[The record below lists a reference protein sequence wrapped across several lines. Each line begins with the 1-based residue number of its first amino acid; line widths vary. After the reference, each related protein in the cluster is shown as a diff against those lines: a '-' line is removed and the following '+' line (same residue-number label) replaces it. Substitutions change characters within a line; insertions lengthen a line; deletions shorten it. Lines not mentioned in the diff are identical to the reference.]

1 MKVGISSWSCTW
13 AVGVAGYPS
22 PEHPMGAMALLDRA
36 SEVQADVLQIADTL
50 PLHLLS
56 AGEQIQLAEE
66 ASRRN
71 IALEAGTK
79 GMDSSHLLRYLD
91 IALRLGAKLVR
102 TLPHDGEDR
111 PDFAE
116 ALKRLNAVKR
126 EYERAGVMLGIENY
140 EYYPSSWF
148 AQLIEAVD
156 SPSIGICLDTVNSF
170 GRGESFAEV
179 IGSLGRY
186 TANFH
191 CKDYRITRSPTM
203 MGFDISGCP
212 AGEGM
217 LDLRLASQVLRDD
230 ISWIIE
236 SWVPWQ
242 GDSKTTLALEK
253 DWLVRGMENLRHYS
267 KSSAIQSK

>member
-1 MKVGISSWSCTW
+1 MKIGISSWACTW
-13 AVGVAGYPS
+13 AIGVAGS
-22 PEHPMGAMALLDRA
+22 PPPRNPMGVMELLDRA
-36 SEVQADVLQIADTL
+36 SGVQADVLQIADTL

-56 AGEQIQLAEE
+56 AAALRELAEE
-66 ASRRN
+66 ATRRS
-71 IALEAGTK
+71 IVLEAGTK

-91 IALRLGAKLVR
+91 IAVMLGAKLVR
-102 TLPHDGEDR
+102 TLPHDGTDR

-126 EYERAGVMLGIENY
+126 EYEQAGVVLGIENY
-140 EYYPSSWF
+140 EYYPSPWF

-156 SPSIGICLDTVNSF
+156 SPSIGICLDAVNSL
-170 GRGESFAEV
+170 GCGESFAEV
-179 IGSLGRY
+179 IGSLGRH
-186 TANFH
+186 TVNFH
-191 CKDYRITRSPTM
+191 CKDYKITRSPTM
-203 MGFDISGCP
+203 MGFDVSGCP

-242 GDSKTTLALEK
+242 GDSATTLAMEK
-253 DWLVRGMENLRHYS
+253 D
-267 KSSAIQSK
+267 